1 MADIFYA
8 LLTLGSSSL
17 WGFVGGWILYFY
29 LPPNG
34 TPLVPIALYSIVMLV
49 SRGINIAITLP
60 IGFISDQ
67 TRTRWGRRT
76 PYIFTASLFM
86 LGSFALLW
94 MPPHRTESLAN
105 LFYLAAVMIVF
116 NTAYSFRQIPYEA
129 LLPEFAPEEKRRV
142 DIAGWM
148 AGFQLVG
155 AVFAGFAGPLI
166 EALGFRNSALILAG
180 IMLPFFFLPLF
191 FIRENQ
197 TPPILQKQERVP
209 EADTASMSFWTHL
222 KLTLANRAFLIFIA
236 SWGLFWMSSTFVL
249 STIPYIATE
258 ICRGTEADTVYFYI
272 PPIIVS
278 LICFPIVTRLANAL
292 SARTGTSGYGT
303 RIIFLGSLL
312 SGALILP
319 GLFFIGDSIPVPLL
333 WQGVIWICLEA
344 IALSGAQV
352 LPNAIAADIADAD
365 ARATGQHREGSYY
378 STLGLLD
385 QASSG
390 LASFLLPLFL
400 LLGRSNSDTHG
411 PLGVRLLGLAG
422 GLALFA
428 AFLIFRKYE

>member
-1 MADIFYA
+1 MADIAYA

-29 LPPNG
+29 LPPDG

-94 MPPHRTESLAN
+94 MPPHQTESLAN
-105 LFYLAAVMIVF
+105 LFYLAGVMTVF

-142 DIAGWM
+142 NIAGWM

-155 AVFAGFAGPLI
+155 AVFAGFVGPLI
-166 EALGFRNSALILAG
+166 ETLGFRNSALIFIG

-197 TPPILQKQERVP
+197 TPPK
-209 EADTASMSFWTHL
+209 TAAASTSFWTHL
-222 KLTLANRAFLIFIA
+222 RLTLANRAFLVFIA
-236 SWGLFWMSSTFVL
+236 SWGLFWMASTFVL

-258 ICRGTEADTVYFYI
+258 ICRGTEADTAYFYI

-278 LICFPIVTRLANAL
+278 LICFPIVTRLAN
-292 SARTGTSGYGT
+292 RYGT

-312 SGALILP
+312 FGALVLP

-333 WQGVIWICLEA
+333 WQGIIWICLEA

-352 LPNAIAADIADAD
+352 LPSAIAADITDAD
-365 ARATGQHREGSYY
+365 ARATGQRREGSYY

-390 LASFLLPLFL
+390 LGTVLIPLFL
-400 LLGRSNSDTHG
+400 LLGRSNSDAHG
-411 PLGVRLLGLAG
+411 PLGVRLLGIAG
-422 GLALFA
+422 GLTLFA

>member
-1 MADIFYA
+1 MTDIAYA

-29 LPPNG
+29 LPPSG
-34 TPLVPIALYSIVMLV
+34 APLVPIALYSVVMLL
-49 SRGINIAITLP
+49 SRGINIVITLP

-76 PYIFTASLFM
+76 PYIFTASFFM
-86 LGSFALLW
+86 LGTFALLW
-94 MPPHRTESLAN
+94 MPPHQSESLTN
-105 LFYLAAVMIVF
+105 LFYLAVVMVIF

-142 DIAGWM
+142 NIAGWK
-148 AGFQLVG
+148 ASFQLVG
-155 AVFAGFAGPLI
+155 AIFAGFAGPLI
-166 EALGFRNSALILAG
+166 EALGFRNGALIFVG
-180 IMLPFFFLPLF
+180 ITFPFFFLPLF
-191 FIRENQ
+191 FIRENL
-197 TPPILQKQERVP
+197 TPPK
-209 EADTASMSFWTHL
+209 ADAASLSFWTHV

-236 SWGLFWMSSTFVL
+236 SWGLFWMSSTFIL

-272 PPIIVS
+272 PPIVVS
-278 LICFPIVTRLANAL
+278 LICFPIVTRLAN
-292 SARTGTSGYGT
+292 RYGK

-312 SGALILP
+312 FGALVLP
-319 GLFFIGDSIPVPLL
+319 GLFFISDSIPIPLL
-333 WQGVIWICLEA
+333 WQGIIWICLEA

-352 LPNAIAADIADAD
+352 LPSAIAAEITDAD
-365 ARATGQHREGSYY
+365 ARATGQRREGSYY

-390 LASFLLPLFL
+390 LASSLVPLFL
-400 LLGRSNSDTHG
+400 LLGRSNSDIHG

-422 GLALFA
+422 GLVLFI
-428 AFLIFRKYE
+428 AFLLFRKYK